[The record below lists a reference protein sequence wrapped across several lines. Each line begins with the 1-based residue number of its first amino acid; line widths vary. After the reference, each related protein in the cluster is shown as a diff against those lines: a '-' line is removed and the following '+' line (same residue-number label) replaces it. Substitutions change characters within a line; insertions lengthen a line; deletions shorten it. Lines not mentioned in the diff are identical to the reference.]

1 MTAAIV
7 ILLLVALGACYGF
20 YRAGRLA
27 TFRRHNI
34 EELKQEQEA
43 IVSEE
48 RRLFSFLQ
56 ALGVAISKDNR
67 ESTLHRLIVEGAMRV
82 TGSQGG
88 AFYAYDEA
96 RKMLVPRFCSDQ
108 CAPLIHLTDKV
119 LAQAETNPSSL
130 LSTLRWQA
138 IGLENGMLG
147 GIFTSQQ
154 SECVQDLAEH
164 GRMKSPGNA
173 HQQHIT
179 VMAGPLSS
187 GDRRLGVLAVTA
199 DSQAQEFSENDFEV
213 FNSLVEQS
221 AFALANARAH
231 QEVQTKRQLEAEL
244 HTAGEVQ
251 RILLPTSE
259 PTLDGYTIA
268 GRNRPARI
276 LSGDFYDYVRVDAAH
291 FGAVIADVSGKGFPA
306 ALIAATTRAAL
317 QAHALGKLSPASVLS
332 AVNRQVSEDIR
343 GDTFISMIY
352 LIFEQGSPHITLARA
367 GHPNPLIWRRAT
379 GGVEKVESGGMGV
392 GIDDGDT
399 FERVTRD
406 TTATLNSGDLML
418 LYTDGVDEALD
429 AEGAEFGVERIQTL
443 LAEVA
448 PQGAKAVVDQLME
461 ALNAFVG
468 GKASN
473 DDVTLIAL
481 QKV

>member
-1 MTAAIV
+1 M
-7 ILLLVALGACYGF
+7 
-20 YRAGRLA
+20 
-27 TFRRHNI
+27 
-34 EELKQEQEA
+34 
-43 IVSEE
+43 
-48 RRLFSFLQ
+48 
-56 ALGVAISKDNR
+56 
-67 ESTLHRLIVEGAMRV
+67 
-82 TGSQGG
+82 
-88 AFYAYDEA
+88 
-96 RKMLVPRFCSDQ
+96 
-108 CAPLIHLTDKV
+108 
-119 LAQAETNPSSL
+119 
-130 LSTLRWQA
+130 
-138 IGLENGMLG
+138 NGP
-147 GIFTSQQ
+147 
-154 SECVQDLAEH
+154 D
-164 GRMKSPGNA
+164 NA

-187 GDRRLGVLAVTA
+187 GDRRLGVLVVTA

-276 LSGDFYDYVRVDAAH
+276 LSGDFYDYVRVDASH

-379 GGVEKVESGGMGV
+379 GTVEKVESGGMGV

-399 FERVTRD
+399 FERVTKD

-418 LYTDGVDEALD
+418 LYTDGVKEAIDGKEEEFGSERLSQVFRE
-429 AEGAEFGVERIQTL
+429 AAVFGAE
-443 LAEVA
+443 EVVIAVQRGLKLFTGEA
-448 PQGAKAVVDQLME
+448 PQM
-461 ALNAFVG
+461 
-468 GKASN
+468 
-473 DDVTLIAL
+473 DDITLVAIE
-481 QKV
+481 KR

>member
-1 MTAAIV
+1 MTALIV
-7 ILLLVALGACYGF
+7 FLLLVALTAGYGF
-20 YRAGRLA
+20 YKAGLLA
-27 TFRRHNI
+27 TRRRHNI
-34 EELKQEQEA
+34 EALKLEQDA

-56 ALGVAISKDNR
+56 ALGVAISADNR
-67 ESTLHRLIVEGAMRV
+67 ESTLHRLIVEGAMKV
-82 TGSQGG
+82 TSSKGG
-88 AFYAYDEA
+88 AFYAYDET

-108 CAPLIHLTDKV
+108 CAPLIHLTEKV
-119 LAQAETNPSSL
+119 LMQAEANPSSL

-138 IGLENGMLG
+138 IGMENGMLG
-147 GIFTSQQ
+147 GVFTRQK
-154 SECVQDLAEH
+154 SEHVDDLAGH
-164 GRMKSPGNA
+164 ASMKQPANM
-173 HQQHIT
+173 HQQNIT

-187 GDRRLGVLAVTA
+187 GDRRLGVLAVTS
-199 DSQAQEFSENDFEV
+199 DNTRQQFSQNDFEV

-221 AFALANARAH
+221 AFALASARAH
-231 QEVQTKRQLEAEL
+231 QEMQAKRQLEAEL
-244 HTAGEVQ
+244 HNAGEVQ

-259 PTLDGYTIA
+259 PRLEGYTIA

-276 LSGDFYDYVRVDAAH
+276 LSGDFYDYVRVDDRH

-317 QAHALGKLSPASVLS
+317 QAHALGKLTPATVLA
-332 AVNRQVSEDIR
+332 AVNRQVCEDIR

-367 GHPNPLIWRRAT
+367 GHPHPLIWRRAT
-379 GGVEKVESGGMGV
+379 GTVERVESGGMGV

-399 FERVTRD
+399 FERVTKD
-406 TTATLNSGDLML
+406 TTVTLQSGDLML
-418 LYTDGVDEALD
+418 LYTDGVDEAID
-429 AEGAEFGVERIQTL
+429 SEGAEFGVERIQSL
-443 LAEVA
+443 LAKVA
-448 PQGAKAVVDQLME
+448 PEGAKAVVDQLME
-461 ALNAFVG
+461 ALNDFVG

-481 QKV
+481 QKA